1 MCLLQPYKYWCFP
14 GAVASRKWQAFR
26 SFSCDLAIVGFRA
39 CGIELGTTVWGV
51 VFIAWAPP
59 CVDRLP
65 TARRAEAAGVPDHS
79 RGTASRSGAPQGLT
93 LHPEP
98 KL

>member
-1 MCLLQPYKYWCFP
+1 MFDASSQCGFHACR
-14 GAVASRKWQAFR
+14 GA
-26 SFSCDLAIVGFRA
+26 VGFRA

-98 KL
+98 KTSHTSYPKPYAPDLQP